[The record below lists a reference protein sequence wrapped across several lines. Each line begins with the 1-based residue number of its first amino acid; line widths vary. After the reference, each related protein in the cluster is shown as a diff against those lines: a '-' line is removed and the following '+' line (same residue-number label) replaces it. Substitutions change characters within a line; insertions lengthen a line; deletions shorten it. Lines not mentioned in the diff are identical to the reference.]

1 MPRLTSVNR
10 EQLKAEDQ
18 SFFDETVRI
27 RGRLDPLYSQLL
39 YGPRL
44 GAPINAINQY
54 FLHNTVL
61 SDPLRRVGIL
71 TTAREINDQYVFS
84 AHAPRARQDGV
95 SEDTIQAI
103 AQRRAPQDLSGD
115 EELVAR
121 YTLEMIRNRKI
132 SDATFNAVK
141 DRFGVEW
148 TVDLTG
154 LISYYLLLGHLL
166 QAFDV
171 ELEPRMTPELPL

>member
-18 SFFDETVRI
+18 PYFDETVKI
-27 RGRLDPLYSQLL
+27 RGRLDPLYTQLL
-39 YGPRL
+39 HRPRL
-44 GAPINAINQY
+44 GASIRAINDY
-54 FLHNTVL
+54 FHHDTIL
-61 SDPLRRVGIL
+61 SNPLRRVSIL
-71 TTAREINDQYVFS
+71 TVARETNDQYVFS
-84 AHAPRARQDGV
+84 AHAPGASQDGV

-103 AQRRAPQDLSGD
+103 AQRRAPESLSGD
-115 EELVAR
+115 EELVVR
-121 YTLEMIRNRKI
+121 YTQEMVRNRKI

-154 LISYYLLLGHLL
+154 LISYYATMCCWAISCRPMKWSWD
-166 QAFDV
+166 Q
-171 ELEPRMTPELPL
+171 T

>member
-44 GAPINAINQY
+44 GGPINAINQY

-132 SDATFNAVK
+132 SDATF
-141 DRFGVEW
+141 
-148 TVDLTG
+148 
-154 LISYYLLLGHLL
+154 
-166 QAFDV
+166 
-171 ELEPRMTPELPL
+171 